1 MAVDDAWLQH
11 QSCEV
16 DHFARGRAEIR
27 PHSRNH
33 TVFNGDVANIVDAV
47 ERINDLSVFQKQVKH
62 RKHSFG

>member
-1 MAVDDAWLQH
+1 MTVDDAGLQH
-11 QSCEV
+11 QTGEV
-16 DHFARGRAEIR
+16 DHFARGRAEIL
-27 PHSRNH
+27 PHSRNY